1 MNGDLPRKRI
11 GLPVRFHYSTAL
23 INENLSVIIVYVES
37 FFYKEAQMAEKIL
50 IIDDDVDTLRL
61 VGLMLQRQGYEISA
75 ASNGSQG
82 LTKAL
87 EERPDLIL
95 LDVMMPDMDGYEVTR
110 RLRKN
115 PVTVSIPILMFT
127 AKTQLDDKVTGFE
140 VGADDYLTKPTHPT
154 ELQAHVKALLAR
166 TAIKKPAPTPPPA
179 NEHHGYV
186 IGVLST
192 RGGLGV
198 SSVAANLAAGL
209 FTRTQSDV
217 ILAELT
223 PGQGTLGMDLGAS
236 NSKGL
241 TELLQG
247 SVVEVTRE
255 KVQSALVQ
263 HNSGLK
269 LFLASENPRDVTLIS
284 QVQNYEAIV
293 NRLASLA
300 RFIVMDLGTGLPAF
314 VQKVLP
320 LCRERIVVVEGVPGT
335 IQHTR
340 LLIENME
347 SLQID
352 TKSINV
358 ILNNRL
364 RSESQMAWTQVQE
377 KLGHSISS
385 TLTPAPELFQQ
396 ATRMQTPAVMSQPTN
411 MTSQQF
417 LKIADA
423 ILEREKAR

>member
-1 MNGDLPRKRI
+1 
-11 GLPVRFHYSTAL
+11 
-23 INENLSVIIVYVES
+23 
-37 FFYKEAQMAEKIL
+37 MAEKIL
-50 IIDDDVDTLRL
+50 IVDDDVDTLRL

-82 LTKAL
+82 LAKAL

-115 PVTVSIPILMFT
+115 PATMSIPILMFT
-127 AKTQLDDKVTGFE
+127 AKTQLDDKVIGFE

-166 TAIKKPAPTPPPA
+166 AVKGPSKVVTTSDGK
-179 NEHHGYV
+179 HGYL
-186 IGVLST
+186 IGVLSV

-198 SSVAANLAAGL
+198 SSLASNLAAGL

-223 PGQGTLGMDLGAS
+223 PGQGTLGMDLGS
-236 NSKGL
+236 PNPKGL

-247 SVVEVTRE
+247 SMVEITRE
-255 KVQSALVQ
+255 KVEASLVS
-263 HNSGLK
+263 HTSGMK
-269 LFLASENPRDVTLIS
+269 LFLASENPRDVTLTS
-284 QVQNYEAIV
+284 QVQNYETIIG
-293 NRLASLA
+293 RLASLA
-300 RFIVMDLGTGLPAF
+300 RFIVMDLGTGLPSF
-314 VQKVLP
+314 VQKILP
-320 LCRERIVVVEGVPGT
+320 MCNECIIVVEGVPGT
-335 IQHTR
+335 IQNTK

-352 TKSINV
+352 PNSISV
-358 ILNNRL
+358 ILNNRQ

-377 KLGHSISS
+377 KLGHSISA
-385 TLTPAPELFQQ
+385 TLTPAPELFLQ
-396 ATRMQTPAVMSQPTN
+396 ATRIQTPAVMSQPTN

-417 LKIADA
+417 LKITDT